1 MICRL
6 SWKREG
12 EGEGGGQCDGEDT
25 EHAIGDVIATIRS
38 EKGNDKS
45 EDQKAMMS
53 TIVILTSND
62 NDSTNYTTNSNA

>member
-6 SWKREG
+6 S
-12 EGEGGGQCDGEDT
+12 GGGGGGGVNAT
-25 EHAIGDVIATIRS
+25 GKTLNMPLGMVIATIRS

-53 TIVILTSND
+53 TIVILTSD
-62 NDSTNYTTNSNA
+62 SNDSTNYNTNSNA

>member
-12 EGEGGGQCDGEDT
+12 EGEGVSATGKTLNMPLGM
-25 EHAIGDVIATIRS
+25 VIATIRS

-53 TIVILTSND
+53 TIVILTSD
-62 NDSTNYTTNSNA
+62 SNDSTNYNTNSNA